1 MKRLIPIVAVIL
13 LVLPAF
19 VSAQKQAP
27 QSSIYY
33 PEPGDGWKR
42 KKAEEVGMD
51 PALLAEAIAFAEAN
65 ETRRP
70 RDFSDQE
77 RIFGRL
83 LGPIPTE
90 RGGTNGIVVRHG
102 YIVAEFGR
110 TDLVEP
116 TYSAAKSFLST
127 VLGLA
132 VDRGLIRD
140 VHDPVGKYVNDG
152 GYESEHNAR
161 ITWDH
166 HARQTSEWEGEMFGK
181 THTFIGEA
189 EFGRGRRRP
198 RELKEPGTFYE
209 YNDVRINRFS
219 LSLLRVWKKPLPE
232 VLREEVMDKIG
243 ASDSWRYLPYANSGV
258 EVDGRKMMSVSGGTR
273 WGGGL
278 WINTRDEARFG
289 YLFLRR
295 GKWGD
300 RRIISEKWIDMAL
313 EPGPQNPDYGYLW
326 WLNAQGKQWPDTPK
340 SSFAA
345 VGFGSNTIWI
355 DPEHDLVVVWR
366 WHDGNGNEF
375 FKRVIE
381 SVKSKK

>member
-1 MKRLIPIVAVIL
+1 
-13 LVLPAF
+13 
-19 VSAQKQAP
+19 
-27 QSSIYY
+27 
-33 PEPGDGWKR
+33 
-42 KKAEEVGMD
+42 MD

-90 RGGTNGIVVRHG
+90 RGGTNGIVIRHG

-127 VLGLA
+127 ILGLA

-140 VHDPVGKYVNDG
+140 VHDPVRKYVNDG

-181 THTFIGEA
+181 THTFTDEA

-232 VLREEVMDKIG
+232 VLREEVMDPIG
-243 ASDSWRYLPYANSGV
+243 ASNTWRYLPYGNSGV

-326 WLNAQGKQWPDTPK
+326 WLNAQGRQWPDTPK

-375 FKRVIE
+375 FKRVVG
-381 SVKSKK
+381 SVKSRK